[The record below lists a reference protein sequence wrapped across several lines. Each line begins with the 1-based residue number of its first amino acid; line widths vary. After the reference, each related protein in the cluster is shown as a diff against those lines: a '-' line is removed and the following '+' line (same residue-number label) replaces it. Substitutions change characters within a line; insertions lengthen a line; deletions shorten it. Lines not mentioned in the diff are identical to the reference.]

1 MRVMLPN
8 GTVMEVAKVVAVCE
22 QRLTFNDRDIR
33 LCEKAADIVYAN
45 GIAFFPDAH
54 GSFDVA
60 TGGAVLLGN
69 LSNSFISVIL
79 ASLVQEGAI
88 DLSDLKLQKKQPL
101 TSHYKFDNG
110 VSDPYLLSG
119 FEVNMSCAETMGYP
133 FVNGPFP
140 SSEAEDAGEHESEG
154 EDDGEED
161 CND

>member
-22 QRLTFNDRDIR
+22 KRLSYNDRDIR

-45 GIAFFPDAH
+45 GVAFFPDAH

-60 TGGAVLLGN
+60 TGNAIMLGN

-119 FEVNMSCAETMGYP
+119 FEVNMNCAETMGYP
-133 FVNGPFP
+133 SMSGGCPVW
-140 SSEAEDAGEHESEG
+140 SEAED
-154 EDDGEED
+154 EDEDAGEED
-161 CND
+161 SDE

>member
-22 QRLTFNDRDIR
+22 KRLSYNDRDIR

-45 GIAFFPDAH
+45 GVAFFPDAH

-101 TSHYKFDNG
+101 TTQYVFDNG
-110 VSDPYLLSG
+110 VSDAYLLQG
-119 FEVNMSCAETMGYP
+119 FEVNMSCADALGYP
-133 FVNGPFP
+133 SISGGCPVW
-140 SSEAEDAGEHESEG
+140 SEAED
-154 EDDGEED
+154 EDEDAGEED
-161 CND
+161 SDE

>member
-22 QRLTFNDRDIR
+22 KRLSYNDRDIR

-45 GIAFFPDAH
+45 GVAFFPDAH

-101 TSHYKFDNG
+101 ATQYVFDNG
-110 VSDPYLLSG
+110 KSDAYMLSG
-119 FEVNMSCAETMGYP
+119 FEVNMDCADTMGYP
-133 FVNGPFP
+133 FVNGQFP
-140 SSEAEDAGEHESEG
+140 AVSEAED
-154 EDDGEED
+154 EDEDAGEED
-161 CND
+161 CDE